1 MSGRL
6 DLASWM
12 FHVFEVM
19 CAHLEVLAL
28 RLYIVRGLGRDLLL
42 STRVASLSLLHGLY
56 LSSNVLKSR
65 FSNMTWF
72 YLFLSPERW
81 VVTWVWHITGSWQV
95 WPRFLWSSFRT
106 MPWVSETTLLE
117 GTCVLGSEKN
127 AKSEY

>member
-19 CAHLEVLAL
+19 CAHLEALAL

-56 LSSNVLKSR
+56 LSSNVLKKSFLKYDLVLFILESR
-65 FSNMTWF
+65 KMGCHLGVAHYWVLAGLAS
-72 YLFLSPERW
+72 LSL
-81 VVTWVWHITGSWQV
+81 VILQDNA
-95 WPRFLWSSFRT
+95 
-106 MPWVSETTLLE
+106 
-117 GTCVLGSEKN
+117 LGL
-127 AKSEY
+127 